1 MSVAPKRPKGPP
13 LNAMRAFE
21 AAARHVSFVAAAEEL
36 NVTAGAISQ
45 HIKILEDW
53 AGVRLFSRNAQGV
66 ELTPAGLSLVADF
79 TSAFDGLAQAA
90 RALRNLQPNSAFHI
104 AALPSVAQLWL
115 PSRLKQIRA
124 RFPEITFSVTAM
136 ETPPALDRELFDLS
150 IFFVEVGETEDQVS
164 LCRDE
169 IVPVCALDLLEGTT
183 ADRVLAEAPRL
194 QDQTWADDWA
204 LWARTAGVEL
214 ARTNAG
220 PQFSLY
226 SLALEEAKA
235 GAGVLIGH
243 LCLIEDTLA
252 TGDLVRL
259 HGTTADTGKCLAVQ
273 LAQKARRRRHADDI
287 ASFLKE

>member
-21 AAARHVSFVAAAEEL
+21 AAARHVSFAAAAEEL

-45 HIKILEDW
+45 HIKTLEDW

-66 ELTPAGLSLVADF
+66 ELTSEGQSLVSDF
-79 TSAFDGLAQAA
+79 KTAFDGLAQAA
-90 RALRNLQPNSAFHI
+90 RTLRNLQPNSDFHI

-115 PSRLKQIRA
+115 PAPLKKVRA
-124 RFPEITFSVTAM
+124 AFPEITFSVTAL

-150 IFFVEVGETEDQVS
+150 IFFVEPDGSEDQIC

-169 IVPVCALDLLEGTT
+169 IVPVCAPGLLEGTT
-183 ADRVLAEAPRL
+183 VERILADAPRL
-194 QDQTWADDWA
+194 QDQTCADDWA
-204 LWARTAGVEL
+204 LWARTAGIEL

-220 PQFSLY
+220 PQSSLY

-252 TGDLVRL
+252 AGDLVRL

-273 LAQKARRRRHADDI
+273 LPEKARRRRHADDI
-287 ASFLKE
+287 ANFLRE